1 MLVETEHTTR
11 NIRYKFHGFGRPPNQ
26 LAFTVGEKPGETSDA
41 TLSLQETTVETYF
54 EQKYNIKLK
63 YPDLPCID
71 ARSGPTQRA
80 NHLPMEVV
88 RVSFSS
94 HLRNISRLICIGC

>member
-11 NIRYKFHGFGRPPNQ
+11 NIRYKLHGFGRSPSQ
-26 LAFTVGEKPGETSDA
+26 LAFTLGENSAETSDT
-41 TLSLQETTVETYF
+41 TLSLQKTTVATYF

-80 NHLPMEVV
+80 NYLPMEVV
-88 RVSFSS
+88 KVSFFS
-94 HLRNISRLICIGC
+94 HSIH